1 MDAIKMLA
9 VLLVVGGVLALIY
22 GGFSYTKETQAAK
35 IGPLELTVSDTRNV
49 NIPIWAGIA
58 TIVAGGAI
66 MLARR

>member
-22 GGFSYTKETQAAK
+22 GGFSYTKETQTAK
-35 IGPLELTVSDTRNV
+35 IGPLELTVSDNRNV
-49 NIPIWAGIA
+49 NIPVWAGIA

>member
-22 GGFSYTKETQAAK
+22 GGFSYTKEAQAAK

-49 NIPIWAGIA
+49 HIPVWASIA

>member
-1 MDAIKMLA
+1 MDASKMLA
-9 VLLVVGGVLALIY
+9 VLLVVGGVLALVY

-35 IGPLELTVSDTRNV
+35 IGPIELTVSEPRNV
-49 NIPIWAGIA
+49 NIPVWAGIA